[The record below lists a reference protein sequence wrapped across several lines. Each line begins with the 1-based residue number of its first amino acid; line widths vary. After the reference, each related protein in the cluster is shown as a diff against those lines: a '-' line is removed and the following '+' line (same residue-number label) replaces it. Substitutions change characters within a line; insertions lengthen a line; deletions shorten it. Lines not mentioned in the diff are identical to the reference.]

1 MKRLAHPVLT
11 LLRSARVLRCAQI
24 CICISNVRCRVR
36 AVVLFVQ
43 ARVATPH
50 NTRTHE
56 HRQAIKHTH
65 VFLYVRKNADDL
77 CWGFFRSLCREPQY
91 GIRASGSHSVH
102 VNNVYRIHNSPR
114 AHAHNK
120 RISHVCVVYKYAHAL
135 AEPACVRNRTCVRS
149 EALSEDSACAL
160 ARTPIRVYT

>member
-11 LLRSARVLRCAQI
+11 LLRVALCTTMHLYIQCA
-24 CICISNVRCRVR
+24 RCRVR

-50 NTRTHE
+50 NTHTHA

-120 RISHVCVVYKYAHAL
+120 RISHVCVVYKYAHAHAL

-149 EALSEDSACAL
+149 EALSEDSACVL